1 MRKMIYNVS
10 GYKTTDY
17 DEVKALNKPF
27 TIEFEQVKETR
38 TADQVKK
45 DNERIEKRLAYFKNK
60 RKRA

>member
-27 TIEFEQVKETR
+27 TIEFGQVKEQR
-38 TADQVKK
+38 TAEQVKK

-60 RKRA
+60 RKGA